1 MIKRRNSHNFVVL
14 TDEGDNKDT
23 PGSSSRS
30 LREGAECPPDATSSL
45 TVEGKCQYLCIAK
58 SLDEEVH
65 YSHFQYRRGLVAS
78 LLQLSLNIMLTDYL
92 STGTQDSTFR
102 TPHKYCGLFLIY
114 QVSECRSF
122 KLKFDNKY

>member
-58 SLDEEVH
+58 SLDVEVH
-65 YSHFQYRRGLVAS
+65 YSHF
-78 LLQLSLNIMLTDYL
+78 
-92 STGTQDSTFR
+92 
-102 TPHKYCGLFLIY
+102 
-114 QVSECRSF
+114 
-122 KLKFDNKY
+122 